1 MTDEDTR
8 PRLPLAI
15 YLEDSKFSVNVTE
28 LCWVNEP
35 QVMTGVSTLH
45 IIQSPKLSLK
55 AILLYEEEEK
65 SIESETR
72 KRWPTQHSTITAG
85 TYGSTW
91 STSHSLTY
99 FVLITDWGG
108 DTVIC
113 LVRQRKSRYIET
125 ELSPLLFLTILHCLP
140 GENYSLMAKLS
151 KSLQSIYISYNSQ
164 SPTISQKVLQGQSH
178 FLKDVLHF
186 PQKISPVRH
195 LLIKFM
201 FPYRNLSSVKQTL
214 ILLFSELCD

>member
-1 MTDEDTR
+1 M
-8 PRLPLAI
+8 A
-15 YLEDSKFSVNVTE
+15 N
-28 LCWVNEP
+28 
-35 QVMTGVSTLH
+35 STLH
-45 IIQSPKLSLK
+45 HHSRHIWVYMKHVTLIDLFYPHNRLRGWYCYLPCKT
-55 AILLYEEEEK
+55 EK
-65 SIESETR
+65 TKVHRDRI
-72 KRWPTQHSTITAG
+72 
-85 TYGSTW
+85 
-91 STSHSLTY
+91 
-99 FVLITDWGG
+99 
-108 DTVIC
+108 
-113 LVRQRKSRYIET
+113 
-125 ELSPLLFLTILHCLP
+125 LSPLLFLTILHCLP